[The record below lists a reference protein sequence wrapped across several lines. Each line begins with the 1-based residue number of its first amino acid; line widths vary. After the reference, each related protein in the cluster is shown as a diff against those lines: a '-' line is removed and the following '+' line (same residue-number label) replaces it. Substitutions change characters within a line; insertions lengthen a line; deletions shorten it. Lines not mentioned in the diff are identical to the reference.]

1 MRQEAAVAAVAAL
14 DIYEEEEESSIAAIR
29 GRQSQPQHQP
39 HQQRR
44 EKKRD
49 PKKAAAAMAEMEPEL
64 SRSACLAS
72 GLCISHWRFGAKAHS
87 CIRPCTW
94 AGNGLAGGN

>member
-1 MRQEAAVAAVAAL
+1 MRQEAVVAAVAAL
-14 DIYEEEEESSIAAIR
+14 DVYDREEEPTVAAVR
-29 GRQSQPQHQP
+29 DARPAFQ
-39 HQQRR
+39 
-44 EKKRD
+44 KKKQRD
-49 PKKAAAAMAEMEPEL
+49 PKKAAAAMADMEPEL
-64 SRSACLAS
+64 SRSARLAS

>member
-1 MRQEAAVAAVAAL
+1 VAAL
-14 DIYEEEEESSIAAIR
+14 DIYEEDDDPSISAVR
-29 GRQSQPQHQP
+29 GRQVQTHPQP
-39 HQQRR
+39 QRR

-49 PKKAAAAMAEMEPEL
+49 PKKAAAAMAKMEPEI
-64 SRSACLAS
+64 SRSARLAS
-72 GLCISHWRFGAKAHS
+72 GLCIAHWRFGAKAHS